1 MTMCELEGAGLDEML
16 FFLAAQ
22 MKGSCLT
29 SKPLFWIVEKERP
42 NLPPARSPSKTS
54 LP

>member
-29 SKPLFWIVEKERP
+29 SKPLFWVVEERR
-42 NLPPARSPSKTS
+42 NLPPMISASKTS